1 MKYKK
6 HIGFLIISVLF
17 SIQSIHSKTLIS
29 TINDNKQEEKSKS
42 ALMWFDAEA
51 NFSRFNNP
59 DSIDF
64 YLAKIKVLG
73 FTHAIVDVRPIT
85 GEVLYESAYAPRMK
99 EWKGAQAGS
108 FDYLRYFIKKGHEL
122 GLEIHASLNVFCAGH
137 NYFDRGVVY
146 NDHPEWASMVY
157 TPDKGIIPITQEKHK
172 YGAMTNPVNE
182 EYCTYILR
190 ILTELV
196 AKYPDLDGLMLDRVR
211 YDGISADFS
220 NLSRQK
226 FEEYIGEKLK
236 CFPED
241 IFEWKLDTNNRYYP
255 ARGKYFLKWI
265 EWRTKTITDFMARA
279 RKEVKTV
286 NENIS
291 FGTYTGAWYP
301 SYYEVGV
308 NFASNQY
315 DPNKDFDWASPA
327 YKNYGYAELIDL
339 YTTGNYYTDIT
350 ISESLRNNKSIWNET
365 DSQAQ
370 SGTWYSVEGSCQ
382 HLRQI
387 LKENKFIGGILVD
400 QFYDNPSKLPETIA
414 MNLKKSDGLMVF
426 DIVHIIQKNLWKEIE
441 AGMIAGGVLRP
452 KKNSKTKVMWLDCS
466 ANFIRFSY
474 PDSIR
479 YYVNKCNEI
488 GITHLVLDIKDNTGE
503 VLYPSKYAT
512 QKRNWKN
519 FERPNFDFI
528 NTFIDAARS
537 RDLKIFA
544 NLNVFADGQ
553 NIVKR
558 GDIYKKHKK
567 WQGVNYVP
575 RKGILPVT
583 EIEGKATLFLNP
595 ALKAVQQ
602 YEINIIK
609 EIVRNYSFDGI
620 MLDRARYDCIDADF
634 SPKSREMFEKYLG
647 KKLNKYPEDIYE
659 WRPNA
664 SGGIDRVAGPYYF
677 QWIEWRAS
685 IIYNFMK
692 DVRQAIKSIN
702 PDCMLG
708 VYTGA
713 WYPSYF
719 EVGVNWASRTYDVHQ
734 DFHWATP
741 NYKNYGIAEL
751 LDFYTNGNYYW
762 NVSLDDY
769 YKSSGRHK
777 NETDSQ
783 VSTGEY
789 LCIEGG
795 CKYSKYLLRGAVPV
809 SGGLYVEDYKNDVGQ
824 FRKAV
829 RMNLKESDGVMIF
842 DIVHIIRNN
851 WWNELKEAID
861 SASAYE

>member
-1 MKYKK
+1 MEYKK
-6 HIGFLIISVLF
+6 YIGFLIILVL
-17 SIQSIHSKTLIS
+17 SIQDIQSRTLIS
-29 TINDNKQEEKSKS
+29 TINDNKQEEKSKP

-51 NFSRFNNP
+51 NFGRFNNP

-99 EWKGAQAGS
+99 EWKGAQAGN
-108 FDYLRYFIKKGHEL
+108 FDYLGYFIKKGHEL

-146 NDHPEWASMVY
+146 NGHPEWASMVY

-182 EYCTYILR
+182 EYCIYILR

-226 FEEYIGEKLK
+226 FEEYMGEKLMR
-236 CFPED
+236 FPED
-241 IFEWKLDTNNRYYP
+241 IFEWKLDTNKRYYP

-279 RKEVKTV
+279 RKEVKAV
-286 NENIS
+286 NQNIS

-315 DPNKDFDWASPA
+315 DPNKDFDWATPA

-339 YTTGNYYTDIT
+339 YATGNYYTDIT
-350 ISESLRNNKSIWNET
+350 ISESLRNNKSVWNET

-370 SGTWYSVEGSCQ
+370 SGTWYCVEGSCQ

-387 LKENKFIGGILVD
+387 LKGNKFMGGILVD

-441 AGMIAGGVLRP
+441 AGMIAGGVLQP
-452 KKNSKTKVMWLDCS
+452 KKSSKVKVMWLDCS

-479 YYVNKCNEI
+479 YYVDKCHEI

-503 VLYPSKYAT
+503 VLYPSKYAV

-519 FERPNFDFI
+519 FDRPDFDFI
-528 NTFIDAARS
+528 NTFIEAARA

-558 GDIYKKHKK
+558 GDIYTKHKK

-575 RKGILPVT
+575 RKGLLPMT

-609 EIVRNYSFDGI
+609 EIVKNYSFDGI

-634 SPKSREMFEKYLG
+634 SPESKKMFEKYLG

-664 SGGIDRVAGPYYF
+664 SGEIDRVAGPYYF

-789 LCIEGG
+789 LCVEGG
-795 CKYSKYLLRGAVPV
+795 CKYSKYLLKGAVPV
-809 SGGLYVEDYKNDVGQ
+809 SGGLYVEDYKNDAGQ

-842 DIVHIIRNN
+842 DIVHIIQNN
-851 WWNELKEAID
+851 WWDELKEAID
-861 SASAYE
+861 SATAYE